1 MSLVLLAVASVS
13 VLSAFAH
20 SPAQRDPLS
29 STSPEAWEQLRRKV
43 DGRLYAGA
51 PFAQQCFDDST
62 SEACLAARRTY
73 LDETSRSNTFGAYIN
88 TQWETCQT
96 TAEQCLLD
104 FTNPNS
110 TLPTSPPSK
119 CGQGSI
125 SNYYIDVRIPQDIS
139 AAFAF
144 SRRTA
149 VPLVIKNTGHD
160 YKGRSSAPRSLAL
173 WTHNLRNITYT
184 PNFVPSGCSKQKSSP
199 GVTVG
204 AGVMWGEAYAFAEA
218 HNITVVG
225 GSDKNVGVAG
235 GWLQGGG
242 HGALSNSM
250 GLGVDRVLE
259 FKMVT
264 PDGKFRTVNACQNAD
279 LFFALRGGGGG
290 TFGVVTEA
298 TILASPQVT
307 LQAVV
312 VSFPRPTPGSNITQE
327 LFSIIVA
334 NSIRWA
340 DEGWGGLANGFT
352 AIYVNPLISQAQ
364 AAESMKPLI
373 DFGNRVKLENN
384 MTSASI
390 VATEFPSWGKF
401 FNFFANGFVAAVGQ
415 SLALTSRLVNQ
426 DNFASTL
433 KQQQLINA
441 LTAANA
447 ETQSLIILISPPHRF
462 SRKGEAKKIKA
473 NNAITSVTPMWRESI
488 YHITTVS
495 PWNWNATTSEKK
507 AQYQRASTAM
517 DHLRRITPDASY
529 VNEADVHESNHESA
543 FWGHNFKELLR
554 IKKKYDPE
562 HLLDCW
568 QCVGWNQR
576 SPRFSCYL

>member
-1 MSLVLLAVASVS
+1 MSLALLTVASVS
-13 VLSAFAH
+13 VLSALAK
-20 SPAQRDPLS
+20 SPVQRDPLS
-29 STSPEAWEQLRRKV
+29 STSPEAWEHLRREV
-43 DGRLYAGA
+43 DGRLYAGV

-62 SEACLAARRTY
+62 SEACLVARRAY

-104 FTNPNS
+104 FTDPNS
-110 TLPTSPPSK
+110 ALPTSPPNK
-119 CGQGSI
+119 CSQGSI
-125 SNYYIDVRIPQDIS
+125 SNYYIDVRLPQDIS

-144 SRRTA
+144 SRKTA
-149 VPLVIKNTGHD
+149 VPLVVKNTGHD

-173 WTHNLRNITYT
+173 WTHNLRN
-184 PNFVPSGCSKQKSSP
+184 
-199 GVTVG
+199 

-259 FKMVT
+259 FKIVT
-264 PDGKFRTVNACQNAD
+264 PDGKFRTVNACQNED

-352 AIYVNPLISQAQ
+352 AIYVNPLISQAK

-373 DFGNRVKLENN
+373 DFANRVKSENN
-384 MTSASI
+384 MTSARI
-390 VATEFPSWGKF
+390 VATEFPSWGQF

-426 DNFASTL
+426 DNFATAH

-462 SRKGEAKKIKA
+462 SRRGEAKKIKA

-495 PWNWNATTSEKK
+495 PWNWNATTFEKK

-568 QCVGWNQR
+568 HCVGWNQQ
-576 SPRFSCYL
+576 SPRFSCYI